1 VRRQPTVRPPERQAI
16 AYNETPPHLCTVAI
30 TAARRWEL
38 VAEDRDPSV
47 APRARANQD
56 TAPLTVSKGAVS
68 SEDAR
73 LSHDPS
79 TRGEDQPI
87 FRDGL
92 VHILQQA
99 GFEILGAVGDASELL
114 AQIHAHTPDVV
125 ISDIQMPPGR
135 ADDGLQAVLE
145 ARLSHPELG
154 VLMLSQYLDSSYAF
168 ELVAGNA
175 RGVGYLLKE
184 KVADSSTV
192 IDAVNRV
199 AEGGTVLDPDV
210 VEALVRRPRKSGPLD
225 TLTRRERVVLEL
237 IAQDCRMP
245 ALP

>member
-1 VRRQPTVRPPERQAI
+1 MDGGPRIRV
-16 AYNETPPHLCTVAI
+16 
-30 TAARRWEL
+30 L
-38 VAEDRDPSV
+38 V
-47 APRARANQD
+47 
-56 TAPLTVSKGAVS
+56 
-68 SEDAR
+68 
-73 LSHDPS
+73 
-79 TRGEDQPI
+79 GEDQPI

-135 ADDGLQAVLE
+135 TDDGLQAVLE

-192 IDAVNRV
+192 VDAVNRV

-210 VEALVRRPRKSGPLD
+210 VEALVKRPRKPGPLD
-225 TLTRRERVVLEL
+225 TLTRREQVVLEL
-237 IAQDCRMP
+237 IAQGLSNAGI
-245 ALP
+245 ALRLGVSTGAIERHVAHIYAKLELREGQGEHRRVLAVLQYLRQ

>member
-1 VRRQPTVRPPERQAI
+1 M
-16 AYNETPPHLCTVAI
+16 HG
-30 TAARRWEL
+30 
-38 VAEDRDPSV
+38 
-47 APRARANQD
+47 APRIRV
-56 TAPLTVSKGAVS
+56 LV
-68 SEDAR
+68 
-73 LSHDPS
+73 
-79 TRGEDQPI
+79 GEDQPI

-114 AQIHAHTPDVV
+114 TQIHAHAPDVV

-135 ADDGLQAVLE
+135 TDDGLQAVLK
-145 ARLSHPELG
+145 ARLSQPELG
-154 VLMLSQYLDSSYAF
+154 VLVLSQYLDSSYAF

-192 IDAVNRV
+192 VDAVNRV

-210 VEALVRRPRKSGPLD
+210 VEALVKRPRKPGPLD
-225 TLTRRERVVLEL
+225 TLTRREQVVLEL
-237 IAQDCRMP
+237 IAQGLSNAGI
-245 ALP
+245 ALRLGVSTGAIERHVAHIYAKLELREGQGEHRRVLAVLEYLRQ

>member
-1 VRRQPTVRPPERQAI
+1 M
-16 AYNETPPHLCTVAI
+16 
-30 TAARRWEL
+30 
-38 VAEDRDPSV
+38 
-47 APRARANQD
+47 
-56 TAPLTVSKGAVS
+56 
-68 SEDAR
+68 
-73 LSHDPS
+73 
-79 TRGEDQPI
+79 GEDQPI

-114 AQIHAHTPDVV
+114 TQIHAHAPDVV

-135 ADDGLQAVLE
+135 TDDGLQAVLK
-145 ARLSHPELG
+145 ARLSQPELG
-154 VLMLSQYLDSSYAF
+154 VLVLSQYLDSSYAF

-192 IDAVNRV
+192 VDAVNRV

-210 VEALVRRPRKSGPLD
+210 VEALVKRPRKPGPLD
-225 TLTRRERVVLEL
+225 TLTRREQVVLEL
-237 IAQDCRMP
+237 IAQGLSNAGI
-245 ALP
+245 ALRLGVSTGAIERHVAHIYAKLELREGQGEHRRVLAVLEYLRQ

>member
-1 VRRQPTVRPPERQAI
+1 MVGGPRIRV
-16 AYNETPPHLCTVAI
+16 
-30 TAARRWEL
+30 L
-38 VAEDRDPSV
+38 V
-47 APRARANQD
+47 
-56 TAPLTVSKGAVS
+56 
-68 SEDAR
+68 
-73 LSHDPS
+73 
-79 TRGEDQPI
+79 GEDQPI

-135 ADDGLQAVLE
+135 TDDGLQAVLR

-237 IAQDCRMP
+237 IAQGLSNASI
-245 ALP
+245 ALRLDVSTGAIERHVAHIYAKLELREGQGEHRRVLAVLEYLRQ

>member
-1 VRRQPTVRPPERQAI
+1 M
-16 AYNETPPHLCTVAI
+16 HG
-30 TAARRWEL
+30 
-38 VAEDRDPSV
+38 
-47 APRARANQD
+47 APRIRV
-56 TAPLTVSKGAVS
+56 LV
-68 SEDAR
+68 
-73 LSHDPS
+73 
-79 TRGEDQPI
+79 GEDQPI

-99 GFEILGAVGDASELL
+99 GFEVLGAVGDASELL
-114 AQIHAHTPDVV
+114 AQIHAHVPDVV

-135 ADDGLQAVLE
+135 TDDGLQAVLT

-154 VLMLSQYLDSSYAF
+154 VLVLSQYLDSSYAF

-199 AEGGTVLDPDV
+199 AAGGTVLDPDV

-225 TLTRRERVVLEL
+225 SLTRRERVVLEL
-237 IAQDCRMP
+237 IAQGLSNASIAIRLDVSTGAIERHV
-245 ALP
+245 AHIYAKLELREGQGEHRRVLAVLEYLRR

>member
-1 VRRQPTVRPPERQAI
+1 MDGGPRIRV
-16 AYNETPPHLCTVAI
+16 
-30 TAARRWEL
+30 L
-38 VAEDRDPSV
+38 V
-47 APRARANQD
+47 
-56 TAPLTVSKGAVS
+56 
-68 SEDAR
+68 
-73 LSHDPS
+73 
-79 TRGEDQPI
+79 GEDQPI

-135 ADDGLQAVLE
+135 TDDGLQAVLK
-145 ARLSHPELG
+145 ARREHPELG

-237 IAQDCRMP
+237 IAQGLSNASIAVRLDVSTGAIERHV
-245 ALP
+245 AHIYAKLELREGQGEHRRVLAVLQYLRQ